1 MNSREWL
8 FVAEAW
14 AVGGAEHHSPEISG
28 IIFPF
33 LNFLIYAGIIYY
45 FAVPL
50 IRSFLK
56 SRHDEVLA
64 TVTGAAAR
72 KRSAETLVEDYR
84 SRLAKLNQEIDSIQT
99 SLKAEGER
107 DKARLLREAEAL
119 AAKIKSDA
127 QLLADQEVNAAKHQ
141 VLLELAERAKANATD
156 LIRRHLSQVDQS
168 RLVEEF
174 INDLGQVDDRR

>member
-1 MNSREWL
+1 MNPRDWF
-8 FVAEAW
+8 FVTEAW
-14 AVGGAEHHSPEISG
+14 AAGGAEHHGPEISG
-28 IIFPF
+28 IIFPL

-56 SRHDEVLA
+56 ARHDEVLA
-64 TVTGAAAR
+64 TVTEAAAR
-72 KRSAETLVEDYR
+72 KRSAEALVSDYR
-84 SRLAKLNQEIDSIQT
+84 SRLAKLNPEIESIQA

-119 AAKIKSDA
+119 AAKITSDA
-127 QLLADQEVNAAKHQ
+127 QLLAEQEVKAAKHQ
-141 VLLELAERAKANATD
+141 VLLELAERAKDSATD
-156 LIRRHLSQVDQS
+156 LMRHHLSQADQG

-174 INDLGQVDDRR
+174 INDLGRVR

>member
-1 MNSREWL
+1 MNPRDWF
-8 FVAEAW
+8 FVTEAW
-14 AVGGAEHHSPEISG
+14 AAGGAEHHAPEISG
-28 IIFPF
+28 IIFPL

-56 SRHDEVLA
+56 TRHDEVLA
-64 TVTGAAAR
+64 TVTEAAAR
-72 KRSAETLVEDYR
+72 KRNAEALVSDYR
-84 SRLAKLNQEIDSIQT
+84 SRLAKLNQEIESIQA

-127 QLLADQEVNAAKHQ
+127 QLLAEQEVKAAKHQ
-141 VLLELAERAKANATD
+141 VFLELAERAKASATD
-156 LIRRHLSQVDQS
+156 LMRRHLSQADQG

-174 INDLGQVDDRR
+174 INDLGQVR

>member
-1 MNSREWL
+1 MNPRDWF

-14 AVGGAEHHSPEISG
+14 AAGGAEHHSPEISG
-28 IIFPF
+28 IIFPL
-33 LNFLIYAGIIYY
+33 LNFLIYSGIIYY

-64 TVTGAAAR
+64 AVTEAAAR
-72 KRSAETLVEDYR
+72 KSNAEALVGDYR
-84 SRLAKLNQEIDSIQT
+84 SRLAKLKQETESIQV

-107 DKARLLREAEAL
+107 DQARLLREAESL

-127 QLLADQEVNAAKHQ
+127 QLLAEQEVKAAKHQ
-141 VLLELAERAKANATD
+141 VFLELAERAKANATE
-156 LIRRHLSQVDQS
+156 LIRRHLSQADQG

-174 INDLGQVDDRR
+174 IDDLGQVR

>member
-1 MNSREWL
+1 MNPRDWF

-14 AVGGAEHHSPEISG
+14 AAGGAEHHSPEISG
-28 IIFPF
+28 IIFPL
-33 LNFLIYAGIIYY
+33 LNFLIYAGLIYY

-64 TVTGAAAR
+64 TITAAAAR
-72 KRSAETLVEDYR
+72 KLSAEALVEDYR
-84 SRLAKLNQEIDSIQT
+84 SRLAKLNHEIETVQA

-107 DKARLLREAEAL
+107 DKARLLREAEGL

-127 QLLADQEVNAAKHQ
+127 QLLAEQEVKAAKHQ
-141 VLLELAERAKANATD
+141 VFLELAERAKANATE
-156 LIRRHLSQVDQS
+156 LIRRHLLQADQG

-174 INDLGQVDDRR
+174 IGDLGRVR

>member
-1 MNSREWL
+1 MNPRDWI
-8 FVAEAW
+8 FIAEAW
-14 AVGGAEHHSPEISG
+14 AAGGAEHHSPEISG
-28 IIFPF
+28 IIFPL

-64 TVTGAAAR
+64 TVTEAAAR
-72 KRSAETLVEDYR
+72 KRSAEALVADYR
-84 SRLAKLNQEIDSIQT
+84 SRLAKLDQEIESIQT

-107 DKARLLREAEAL
+107 DKTRLLREAEEL

-127 QLLADQEVNAAKHQ
+127 QLLAEQEVKAAKYQ
-141 VLLELAERAKANATD
+141 VFLELADRAKASATD
-156 LIRRHLSQVDQS
+156 LIRRHLSQADQG

-174 INDLGQVDDRR
+174 LHDLGQAR

>member
-1 MNSREWL
+1 MNPGNWFS
-8 FVAEAW
+8 VAEAW
-14 AVGGAEHHSPEISG
+14 AAGGAEHHTPEISG
-28 IIFPF
+28 IIFPL

-64 TVTGAAAR
+64 TVTEAAAR
-72 KRSAETLVEDYR
+72 KRNAEALVGDYR
-84 SRLAKLNQEIDSIQT
+84 SRLAKLNQEIDSIQA

-107 DKARLLREAEAL
+107 DKARLLREAEGL

-127 QLLADQEVNAAKHQ
+127 QLLAEQEVMAAKHQ
-141 VLLELAERAKANATD
+141 VFLELAERAKASATE
-156 LIRRHLSQVDQS
+156 LMRRHLSQADQD

-174 INDLGQVDDRR
+174 IEDLGQVR

>member
-1 MNSREWL
+1 MNPRDWV
-8 FVAEAW
+8 FVAQAW
-14 AVGGAEHHSPEISG
+14 AAGGAEHHSPEISG
-28 IIFPF
+28 IIFPL

-56 SRHDEVLA
+56 TRHDEVLA
-64 TVTGAAAR
+64 TVTEAAAR
-72 KRSAETLVEDYR
+72 KRSAKAFVADYR
-84 SRLAKLNQEIDSIQT
+84 NRLAKLNQEIEAIQA

-107 DKARLLREAEAL
+107 DKARLLREAEGL

-127 QLLADQEVNAAKHQ
+127 QLLAEQEIKAAKHQ
-141 VLLELAERAKANATD
+141 LFLELAERAKANATD
-156 LIRRHLSQVDQS
+156 LIRRHFSPADQS

-174 INDLGQVDDRR
+174 IHDIGQAR

>member
-1 MNSREWL
+1 M
-8 FVAEAW
+8 
-14 AVGGAEHHSPEISG
+14 
-28 IIFPF
+28 
-33 LNFLIYAGIIYY
+33 
-45 FAVPL
+45 
-50 IRSFLK
+50 
-56 SRHDEVLA
+56 
-64 TVTGAAAR
+64 
-72 KRSAETLVEDYR
+72 
-84 SRLAKLNQEIDSIQT
+84 DSIQA

-141 VLLELAERAKANATD
+141 VLLELAERAKASATD

>member
-1 MNSREWL
+1 MNPRDWF
-8 FVAEAW
+8 FVADAW
-14 AVGGAEHHSPEISG
+14 AAGGAGHHAPEISG
-28 IIFPF
+28 IIFPL

-50 IRSFLK
+50 IRSFLQ

-64 TVTGAAAR
+64 TVTEAAAR
-72 KRSAETLVEDYR
+72 KRNAEALVGDYR
-84 SRLAKLNQEIDSIQT
+84 SRLAKLNQEIDSIQA

-127 QLLADQEVNAAKHQ
+127 QLLADQEVKAAKHQ
-141 VLLELAERAKANATD
+141 VFLELAERAKASATD
-156 LIRRHLSQVDQS
+156 LIRRHLSQADQS
-168 RLVEEF
+168 KLIEEF
-174 INDLGQVDDRR
+174 IHDLGQVR

>member
-1 MNSREWL
+1 MNPRTWFS
-8 FVAEAW
+8 VAEAW
-14 AVGGAEHHSPEISG
+14 AAGGAEHHSPEISG
-28 IIFPF
+28 IIFPL

-64 TVTGAAAR
+64 TITEAAAR
-72 KRSAETLVEDYR
+72 KRNAEALVGDYQ
-84 SRLAKLNQEIDSIQT
+84 SRLAKLNQEIDSIQA
-99 SLKAEGER
+99 SLKSEGER
-107 DKARLLREAEAL
+107 DKARLLSEAAGF

-127 QLLADQEVNAAKHQ
+127 QLLANQEVKAAKHQ
-141 VLLELAERAKANATD
+141 VILELAERAEAGATD
-156 LIRRHLSQVDQS
+156 LMRRHLSQADQG

-174 INDLGQVDDRR
+174 IDDLGQVK

>member
-1 MNSREWL
+1 MSLAHWF
-8 FVAEAW
+8 FVADAW
-14 AVGGAEHHSPEISG
+14 AAGGAEHHAPDITG
-28 IIFPF
+28 IIFPL

-50 IRSFLK
+50 VRSFLK

-64 TVTGAAAR
+64 TITGAAAR
-72 KRSAETLVEDYR
+72 KRKAEALVEDYR
-84 SRLAKLNQEIDSIQT
+84 NRLAMLNQEIESIQA

-107 DKARLLREAEAL
+107 DKARLLREAEGL

-127 QLLADQEVNAAKHQ
+127 QFLADQEIKAAKHQ
-141 VLLELAERAKANATD
+141 VFLELAERAKASATD
-156 LIRRHLSQVDQS
+156 LIRRHLSQADQG

-174 INDLGQVDDRR
+174 IHDIGQVR

>member
-1 MNSREWL
+1 MNPRDWF

-14 AVGGAEHHSPEISG
+14 AAGGAEHHAPEISG
-28 IIFPF
+28 IIFPL

-56 SRHDEVLA
+56 ARHDEVLA

-72 KRSAETLVEDYR
+72 KRSAEALVADYR
-84 SRLAKLNQEIDSIQT
+84 SRLAKLNQEIESIQA

-127 QLLADQEVNAAKHQ
+127 QLAC
-141 VLLELAERAKANATD
+141 RARGQGCQAPGISRVSRKSQSQRHRSDSAPFVASRPRQ
-156 LIRRHLSQVDQS
+156 IGRRVYQ
-168 RLVEEF
+168 RPRA
-174 INDLGQVDDRR
+174 G

>member
-1 MNSREWL
+1 MNPGNWFS
-8 FVAEAW
+8 VAEAW
-14 AVGGAEHHSPEISG
+14 AAAGVEHHTPEISG
-28 IIFPF
+28 IIFPL

-64 TVTGAAAR
+64 TVTEAAAR
-72 KRSAETLVEDYR
+72 KRNAEALVGDYR
-84 SRLAKLNQEIDSIQT
+84 SRLAKLDQESDSIQA

-107 DKARLLREAEAL
+107 DKARLLREAEGL
-119 AAKIKSDA
+119 AAKIRSDA
-127 QLLADQEVNAAKHQ
+127 QLLADQEVKSAKHQ
-141 VLLELAERAKANATD
+141 VFLELAQRAKASATE
-156 LIRRHLSQVDQS
+156 LIRRHLSHADQD

-174 INDLGQVDDRR
+174 IEDLGQVR

>member
-1 MNSREWL
+1 MNPGNWFS
-8 FVAEAW
+8 VAEAW
-14 AVGGAEHHSPEISG
+14 AAGGVEHHTPEISG
-28 IIFPF
+28 IIFPL
-33 LNFLIYAGIIYY
+33 LNFLIYAGILYY

-64 TVTGAAAR
+64 TVTEAAAR
-72 KRSAETLVEDYR
+72 KQNADALVGDYR
-84 SRLAKLNQEIDSIQT
+84 SRLAKLNQEIDSIQA

-107 DKARLLREAEAL
+107 GKVRLLREAEGL

-127 QLLADQEVNAAKHQ
+127 QLLAEQEVKAAKHQ
-141 VLLELAERAKANATD
+141 VFLELAERAKASATE
-156 LIRRHLSQVDQS
+156 LIRRHLSHADQD

-174 INDLGQVDDRR
+174 IEDLGQVR

>member
-1 MNSREWL
+1 MNPGNWFS
-8 FVAEAW
+8 VAEAW
-14 AVGGAEHHSPEISG
+14 AAAGVEHHTPEIFG
-28 IIFPF
+28 IIFPL

-64 TVTGAAAR
+64 TVTEAAAR
-72 KRSAETLVEDYR
+72 KQNADALVGDYR
-84 SRLAKLNQEIDSIQT
+84 SRLAKLNQEIDSIQA

-107 DKARLLREAEAL
+107 DKVRLLREAEGL

-127 QLLADQEVNAAKHQ
+127 QLLAEQEVKAAKHQ
-141 VLLELAERAKANATD
+141 VFRELAERAKASATE
-156 LIRRHLSQVDQS
+156 LIRRHLSHADQD

-174 INDLGQVDDRR
+174 IEDLGQVR